1 MPEKRRKI
9 ISAQSN
15 QRRDIPRTS
24 EGEDTGSKGAAG
36 TGRGIRAAPR
46 RHNADS
52 LGKRKM
58 LGMGRAT
65 VPDTFAPSHLRST
78 ASTAGSA
85 AEQAAVIKL
94 RKYSVLSS
102 QFIIMPVAVETLGS
116 WSDDSLRFVT
126 ELGRRI
132 TEATGDNRET
142 TFLFQR
148 LSIAIQRGNAISC
161 RGSFPMPL

>member
-1 MPEKRRKI
+1 VRAKI
-9 ISAQSN
+9 PAVKEPQGLVMGSGLRPDGITQ
-15 QRRDIPRTS
+15 IPW
-24 EGEDTGSKGAAG
+24 A
-36 TGRGIRAAPR
+36 RGKCLAW
-46 RHNADS
+46 D
-52 LGKRKM
+52 
-58 LGMGRAT
+58 AT

-94 RKYSVLSS
+94 QKYSVLSS